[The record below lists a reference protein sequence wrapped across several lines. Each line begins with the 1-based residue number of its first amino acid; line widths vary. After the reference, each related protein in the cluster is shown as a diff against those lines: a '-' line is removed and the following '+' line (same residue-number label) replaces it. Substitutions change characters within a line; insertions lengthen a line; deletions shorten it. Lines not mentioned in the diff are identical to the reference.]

1 MIIHKHVH
9 LHIISFCYCI
19 YKFWISSSDISVNF
33 WYIFGKFAIV
43 YTVMEKCTWI
53 CTYLQ
58 YRHVS
63 FYDHNA

>member
-1 MIIHKHVH
+1 M
-9 LHIISFCYCI
+9 
-19 YKFWISSSDISVNF
+19 YKFWISSSEISVNF